1 MLGKAQGPE
10 RAAALPLWTYSAV
23 WVWHL
28 ACHGARP
35 TWRTRPWYPAKR
47 TPSFA
52 DALTTLR
59 RALWSRRI
67 FDATE
72 PPWLMPKI
80 PQALIDAVAE
90 AA

>member
-1 MLGKAQGPE
+1 
-10 RAAALPLWTYSAV
+10 LWTYSAI
-23 WVWHL
+23 WHWYL
-28 ACHGARP
+28 VCHGARP

-52 DALTTLR
+52 DALAALR

-67 FDATE
+67 FDASE
-72 PPWLMPKI
+72 PASLITKI
-80 PQALIDAVAE
+80 PEVLIDAIAE